1 MLYKDDVYDSVLDP
15 FDVLNESI
23 YLTIDES
30 TIYSDMIPI
39 IENSRLNTY
48 LTESTYSYIPNTTV
62 ILDESDIIEDPT
74 IIQDYTDYIVRPI
87 NEQHNEYQYILECI
101 DTWIDN
107 DYDDNLL
114 LEMILL
120 EFEYTEEQKKKLTS
134 LTDDKIK
141 KGFLRRFPFA
151 DEQDFNTLWRNIEK
165 NRIYWVD
172 NNKYGQ
178 AKNAMMSYLIHQKQI
193 QTAGKEAIQKGRTPY
208 IGYSIKNSAEQV
220 KKSAEDFKKNPDDAV
235 IVHDTPTTSRV
246 IIKHNVG
253 TSQRYVNPGDTTVMK
268 IDRETGHST
277 SITKDKTDRFMD
289 SLGNALMGKADPYS
303 TQGGKKLKLGGV
315 IPDYKKVRIIRM
327 ENGNK
332 YKLPATISQWQFTYL
347 PAEQRDAVIKNYEI
361 VKKASQY
368 YPPQM
373 LPKVLTL
380 NGLLHFDPNK
390 TINSI
395 VDPKDPTTT
404 YSVRADG
411 KWEKDNKSKPAGT
424 PPSKHQS
431 QPTGSSSNSQ
441 DPLGDNKGKPAG
453 TPSSSTTNNPKQGN
467 FLSNN
472 KGKIGLG
479 VGLAVGAGLAY
490 KNRDKLKSLAIKG
503 LENYQQYRNRPKSV
517 IAKRIA
523 ALRGVY
529 KKFMLE
535 AQRNPKQANV
545 FKRMAAK
552 ILSVI
557 DKLLHYMQ
565 NKADGTNRAYN
576 ANY

>member
-120 EFEYTEEQKKKLTS
+120 ESPRTKMRITDLGAQEIEKIDKLHQNAIAYVQGQQKKNDPILLSQIEKLKTNPKFYDSTKSDYTGPGWQERHRIVDDFNEKHVSNRGTAAFSLFDQMQRDSDRLKSALLSDPRMVRRVVDLSRTKEEEQQKHRRSQSTQARRSSDMFLFREQLRKNRDAAERKLNNYTKKCFKIHNVHSINQLPEKEKLIVTILQARFDKAS
-134 LTDDKIK
+134 LKYDRPDLSD
-141 KGFLRRFPFA
+141 GFLQKY
-151 DEQDFNTLWRNIEK
+151 DNQIEK
-165 NRIYWVD
+165 AQ
-172 NNKYGQ
+172 NNLRNLN
-178 AKNAMMSYLIHQKQI
+178 KN
-193 QTAGKEAIQKGRTPY
+193 
-208 IGYSIKNSAEQV
+208 
-220 KKSAEDFKKNPDDAV
+220 
-235 IVHDTPTTSRV
+235 
-246 IIKHNVG
+246 
-253 TSQRYVNPGDTTVMK
+253 
-268 IDRETGHST
+268 
-277 SITKDKTDRFMD
+277 TKDIT
-289 SLGNALMGKADPYS
+289 A
-303 TQGGKKLKLGGV
+303 
-315 IPDYKKVRIIRM
+315 KV
-327 ENGNK
+327 N
-332 YKLPATISQWQFTYL
+332 
-347 PAEQRDAVIKNYEI
+347 
-361 VKKASQY
+361 
-368 YPPQM
+368 
-373 LPKVLTL
+373 
-380 NGLLHFDPNK
+380 
-390 TINSI
+390 
-395 VDPKDPTTT
+395 
-404 YSVRADG
+404 
-411 KWEKDNKSKPAGT
+411 GT
-424 PPSKHQS
+424 PS
-431 QPTGSSSNSQ
+431 QQNTQRSTGSSSSSTSPSQ
-441 DPLGDNKGKPAG
+441 DPLGDKKGKPAG
-453 TPSSSTTNNPKQGN
+453 TPTPPPNNTPPKQDAPAVPSN
-467 FLSNN
+467 NNNQSRLSRATTLMKNN

-503 LENYQQYRNRPKSV
+503 LENYQQYKNRPKSV

-523 ALRGVY
+523 ALRGIY
-529 KKFMLE
+529 KKFMIN
-535 AQRNPKQANV
+535 AQRNPQKANV